1 MLKVNG
7 FVAGESVGNLRDNEA
22 VFERYSARARSVVF
36 LAVGCARRC
45 GAAYIEP
52 EDLLHALVREDRRD
66 SPTAELFCWRPG
78 SHGVARQ

>member
-7 FVAGESVGNLRDNEA
+7 FVAGESVE
-22 VFERYSARARSVVF
+22 ARAIMKRGSSATPFGRGALSSSPSAARGSVVLLKF
-36 LAVGCARRC
+36 
-45 GAAYIEP
+45 EP
-52 EDLLHALVREDRRD
+52 EDILHALVREDRRD

>member
-1 MLKVNG
+1 MNG